1 METGVKSARQ
11 ITVNDLEYGQRD
23 LGLFGTERQFRAD
36 FVAPIGRS
44 GG

>member
-11 ITVNDLEYGQRD
+11 ITVNDLEFGQRD
-23 LGLFGTERQFRAD
+23 LGLFGTRQFRAD

-44 GG
+44 GA